1 MGEMGVGR
9 VMALLIGLVLVA
21 SLVVVTALYQRDIR
35 QARERVAVGSQ
46 VVETPCGPIEYAVAG
61 EGVPVL
67 VVHGA
72 GGGFDQGLDALKPLA
87 GEGLQLIAMSRFG
100 YLRTPLPPDAS
111 AAAQA
116 DAHSCLLDALE
127 IPRAAIVGASAGA
140 PSSLQFALRH
150 PERTTA
156 LVLLVPAA
164 YVPRPGGAPSLVT
177 PHGTDILFETALR
190 WDFLFWVAPRV
201 ARDTVLRAILATPPE
216 VVEAAS
222 VDEQARVARMMEHI
236 LPVSPRRA
244 GLLNDAEVI
253 STLPRYALE
262 QISAPTLIISLEDD
276 LFGTYDAARYT
287 AEQIPDARFI
297 GYSRGGHLWVGHH
310 AEVMSD
316 IRAFLRQTGA
326 TDEP

>member
-1 MGEMGVGR
+1 
-9 VMALLIGLVLVA
+9 
-21 SLVVVTALYQRDIR
+21 
-35 QARERVAVGSQ
+35 
-46 VVETPCGPIEYAVAG
+46 
-61 EGVPVL
+61 
-67 VVHGA
+67 
-72 GGGFDQGLDALKPLA
+72 
-87 GEGLQLIAMSRFG
+87 
-100 YLRTPLPPDAS
+100 
-111 AAAQA
+111 
-116 DAHSCLLDALE
+116 
-127 IPRAAIVGASAGA
+127 
-140 PSSLQFALRH
+140 
-150 PERTTA
+150 
-156 LVLLVPAA
+156 
-164 YVPRPGGAPSLVT
+164 
-177 PHGTDILFETALR
+177 
-190 WDFLFWVAPRV
+190 
-201 ARDTVLRAILATPPE
+201 
-216 VVEAAS
+216 
-222 VDEQARVARMMEHI
+222 MMEHI